1 MKMERAFH
9 QDEINFVNDE
19 LRQLNQEHDGRWK
32 TMMSSLSRFDGLWL
46 YIYMSNGGEKQ
57 LSETQERNQTTMHRL
72 KKERFGNLNGQYSN
86 IFNLAGLELSKL
98 EKEVLSR
105 GLKFG
110 IPQRVSREEI
120 QAEFEVL
127 HQQLRQHMPVS
138 KEAAD
143 SCGVKLAGIAESFH
157 ACRDSREG
165 FPLRKKTLRQLRH

>member
-1 MKMERAFH
+1 
-9 QDEINFVNDE
+9 
-19 LRQLNQEHDGRWK
+19 
-32 TMMSSLSRFDGLWL
+32 
-46 YIYMSNGGEKQ
+46 
-57 LSETQERNQTTMHRL
+57 MHRL

-110 IPQRVSREEI
+110 ILQRVSRDEI
-120 QAEFEVL
+120 QAEFEAL
-127 HQQLRQHMPVS
+127 NHQLQQHMPVS
-138 KEAAD
+138 KEAVD

-165 FPLRKKTLRQLRH
+165 FSLEKERLDDQDLCQRAV